1 MAAHL
6 YQSGDMIVLKDGPL
20 RVSRSNGSCKVL
32 VALPESQG
40 AKRYRV
46 RFESETFDRSV
57 SEDEIDLTRSPQ
69 SSKVLASKVL
79 VESKGKNHG

>member
-6 YQSGDMIVLKDGPL
+6 YQSGDLIVLKDGPL

-32 VALPESQG
+32 AALPESQG
-40 AKRYRV
+40 TKRYRV
-46 RFESETFDRSV
+46 RFDSETFDRSV

-69 SSKVLASKVL
+69 SGKTLA
-79 VESKGKNHG
+79 ESKGKIHG

>member
-6 YQSGDMIVLKDGPL
+6 YQTGDMIVLKDGPV
-20 RVSRSNGSCKVL
+20 RIARSNGACKVL
-32 VALPESQG
+32 ATLPESQG

-57 SEDEIDLTRSPQ
+57 SEDEIDLTRSPR
-69 SSKVLASKVL
+69 SGKKSI
-79 VESKGKNHG
+79 ESKGKVHG

>member
-6 YQSGDMIVLKDGPL
+6 YQSGDMIMLKDGPL
-20 RVSRSNGSCKVL
+20 RMARSGGSCEVL
-32 VALPESQG
+32 ATLPESQG

-46 RFESETFDRSV
+46 RFANETFDRSV
-57 SEDEIDLTRSPQ
+57 SEDEIDLTLSPQ
-69 SSKVLASKVL
+69 SGKVLAGNVL

>member
-6 YQSGDMIVLKDGPL
+6 YQTGDMIVLKDGPV
-20 RVSRSNGSCKVL
+20 RIARSNGACKVL
-32 VALPESQG
+32 AALPESQG

-57 SEDEIDLTRSPQ
+57 SEDEIDLTRSPR
-69 SSKVLASKVL
+69 SGKKAI
-79 VESKGKNHG
+79 ESKGKVHG